1 MAVHQRARRDEGLA
15 TRLRREGQ
23 WLFVGTYDGT
33 EILTRAIIVAA
44 GLGAFGPNRPPLA
57 GIESLEGTSVHYWV
71 TDPEAFRDKHV
82 VIAGGGD
89 SAMLD
94 QAFGV
99 TRTSRL
105 GCQIVMTPDL
115 DGLRVRIPIRAGS

>member
-1 MAVHQRARRDEGLA
+1 
-15 TRLRREGQ
+15 
-23 WLFVGTYDGT
+23 
-33 EILTRAIIVAA
+33 
-44 GLGAFGPNRPPLA
+44 
-57 GIESLEGTSVHYWV
+57 VHYWV

-99 TRTSRL
+99 ARTSRL